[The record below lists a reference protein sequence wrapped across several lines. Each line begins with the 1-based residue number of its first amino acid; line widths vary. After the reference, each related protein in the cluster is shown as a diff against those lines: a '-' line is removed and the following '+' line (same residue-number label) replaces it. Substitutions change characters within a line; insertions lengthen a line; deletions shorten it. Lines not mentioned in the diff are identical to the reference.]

1 MTRVGHGAAE
11 GPLDASLERHVG
23 CHLEAELSGES
34 GLVLAVAVAD
44 PSPATLVESLGVTL
58 DGHPLPVTEVTGP
71 GGTRW
76 HATHSGPGALVVD
89 YRATVTGRPAAHPV
103 APVDRIVHVRP
114 SRYAQADLL
123 YGDLLPDGLIERFMA
138 IPPRHR
144 VLVVRDW
151 VHEALDYRQG
161 TTSPTDSVIEAL
173 EHAHGV
179 CRDFAHVTA
188 AILRATDLPARTVSV
203 YAPQLVPMDFH
214 AVVEVAIDD
223 EWLLL
228 DATGLAPRE
237 GMLRIATGR
246 DSADTAFLA
255 NDGSWLTLTG
265 IRVTATASQEFSEDS
280 NAEVALR

>member
-1 MTRVGHGAAE
+1 MTGGDRMTGDGALVRTVSSRLQA
-11 GPLDASLERHVG
+11 H
-23 CHLEAELSGES
+23 LSGES

-44 PSPATLVESLGVTL
+44 PSPAELVESLRVTL
-58 DGHPLPVTEVTGP
+58 DGHPVAVTEVAGP

-76 HATHSGPGALVVD
+76 HTATAGPGALEID
-89 YRATVTGRPAAHPV
+89 YRATVTGRAAPRRV
-103 APVDRIVHVRP
+103 EPVDRIVHVRP

-123 YGDLLPDGLIERFMA
+123 YGDLLPAGLVDEFMA
-138 IPPRHR
+138 IPPRAR

-151 VHEALDYRQG
+151 VAEALDYRPG
-161 TTSPTDSVIEAL
+161 TTGPTDGIVETL
-173 EHAHGV
+173 EQAKGV
-179 CRDFAHVTA
+179 CRDFAHLLA

-228 DATGLAPRE
+228 DATGLAPRS

-265 IRVTATASQEFSEDS
+265 IRVEAEASEPLEEDPT
-280 NAEVALR
+280 AEVALR